1 MKIWGPYSTEKW
13 MRNVSLNFPSQ
24 YGVLKLGEHFD
35 DKLNL
40 INTSDI
46 NYDDYDVGVYIK
58 RY

>member
-1 MKIWGPYSTEKW
+1 
-13 MRNVSLNFPSQ
+13 MRNVSLSFPSQ
-24 YGVLKLGEHFD
+24 YGVLKLGEHSD

>member
-1 MKIWGPYSTEKW
+1 
-13 MRNVSLNFPSQ
+13 MRNISLNFPSQ